1 MKKIEAY
8 IKSDKLKEAI
18 HELKKIGVP
27 GFTYYAVTGHGR
39 EEEVKGF
46 VPRGISAIP
55 IKEDILPRTKI
66 EIMCNDKDV
75 DKIFEAIWK
84 ACCTKKPGDGM
95 VFVSPI
101 TAAYKLKAKE
111 KLSKLE

>member
-1 MKKIEAY
+1 
-8 IKSDKLKEAI
+8 
-18 HELKKIGVP
+18 
-27 GFTYYAVTGHGR
+27 
-39 EEEVKGF
+39 
-46 VPRGISAIP
+46 
-55 IKEDILPRTKI
+55 
-66 EIMCNDKDV
+66 MCNDKDV